1 MEAQPKEIQVYI
13 TPEGKT
19 PFEDWVNSLRD
30 SQARAKIK
38 IRLHRVEDGNFGD
51 CKSVGEGVFEL
62 RIDYGTGYRVYFGQI
77 GLTIVILLCG
87 GDKSTQEK
95 DIRKA
100 QEYWQ
105 DYKKREN
112 VNN

>member
-13 TPEGKT
+13 TLEGKT
-19 PFEDWVNSLRD
+19 PFEDWLNALRD

-38 IRLHRVEDGNFGD
+38 IRLDRVEEGNFGD
-51 CKSVGEGVFEL
+51 CKSVGEGVFEW
-62 RIDYGTGYRVYFGQI
+62 RINYGPGYRVYFGQI
-77 GLTIVILLCG
+77 ELTIVILLCG

-95 DIRKA
+95 DILKA

>member
-1 MEAQPKEIQVYI
+1 MEAQPKEIQLYTTLDDKI
-13 TPEGKT
+13 
-19 PFEDWVNSLRD
+19 PFEDWLNSLRD

-38 IRLHRVEDGNFGD
+38 IRLDRVEEGNFGD
-51 CKSVGEGVFEL
+51 CKSVGQGVFEL
-62 RIDYGTGYRVYFGQI
+62 RINYGQGYRVYFGQVGI
-77 GLTIVILLCG
+77 TIVILLCG